1 MPLLKTL
8 LFSYLRHALTLAA
21 GYLLA
26 HGLVDQAGG
35 QILLSAGLAIAGVA
49 WSTAQKFAAQL
60 ELQLAAKTL
69 PATPAK

>member
-1 MPLLKTL
+1 MVKTI
-8 LFSYLRHALTLAA
+8 LFSYLRHALTLGA

-60 ELQLAAKTL
+60 ELQLAAKANS
-69 PATPAK
+69 ATAAK